1 MKKRKVTAL
10 LLAFAMVLTAV
21 GCGGGNQAASS
32 DEASTGSDDS
42 AAASDEGG
50 DAEASDTTYDK
61 PEFTLKLGHSDTTS
75 NLLHVSLEHF
85 ADDVFEKSNG
95 RVKIDLYA
103 AEQLGSNAEMA
114 EMLEM
119 GSLDAMMMPQGQ
131 EATYAPKLNA
141 LGLPFLFP
149 NYDAVYAVLDGEIGD
164 ELVTDLAN
172 RNMIQIAYWENG
184 LRQVTNSKTPINA
197 PEDLKGLKI
206 RTPEDSMTLAIF
218 NALGASPSPLAFS
231 ELYLALQQGTF
242 DGQENPVSNIHANN
256 FQDVQKY
263 IAITNHKYECKN
275 MIFSLTTW
283 NKLPEEV
290 QTLLTESA
298 KTFGDEHRKAIVNS
312 SDTMLA
318 ELEEAGMEVTNPDP
332 AAFQVATASV
342 YDDFYAENDWA
353 EDLVN
358 RMKKVIGSAE

>member
-164 ELVTDLAN
+164 ELVTDLT
-172 RNMIQIAYWENG
+172 G
-184 LRQVTNSKTPINA
+184 
-197 PEDLKGLKI
+197 
-206 RTPEDSMTLAIF
+206 
-218 NALGASPSPLAFS
+218 
-231 ELYLALQQGTF
+231 
-242 DGQENPVSNIHANN
+242 
-256 FQDVQKY
+256 
-263 IAITNHKYECKN
+263 
-275 MIFSLTTW
+275 
-283 NKLPEEV
+283 
-290 QTLLTESA
+290 
-298 KTFGDEHRKAIVNS
+298 
-312 SDTMLA
+312 
-318 ELEEAGMEVTNPDP
+318 
-332 AAFQVATASV
+332 
-342 YDDFYAENDWA
+342 
-353 EDLVN
+353 
-358 RMKKVIGSAE
+358 RMVFVR